1 MCIYMYMH
9 VYIHP
14 RMYEEYTHP
23 RINEEEKQI
32 RLFCW
37 FATILLFSLFI
48 HACLSLKMILW

>member
-1 MCIYMYMH
+1 MYMYVH

-23 RINEEEKQI
+23 RINEEKQI
-32 RLFCW
+32 RFFCG

-48 HACLSLKMILW
+48 HACLSLKMIL

>member
-1 MCIYMYMH
+1 MYMYVH

-23 RINEEEKQI
+23 RINEEKQI
-32 RLFCW
+32 RLFCG

-48 HACLSLKMILW
+48 HACLSLKMIL